1 MRTNSR
7 NTLLASAFVILA
19 SALSVNSA
27 LAAAFQHAE
36 SYVLPGTETIHDD
49 LYAGGKTLDIQGTV
63 DGDLVVAGQSVLIS
77 GDVTGDVIAAAR
89 EISISGHV
97 GGTVRAA
104 GNNITVS
111 GTVGHDVLAACGT
124 LVVGSGAR
132 VGRDVLAGAGTS
144 SFAGQIDRDV
154 RVGSGSATF
163 SGSVGG
169 VVYAHATSVSL
180 GQSAVLEK
188 DLFVTSKNDV
198 VKAPGATVRG
208 RIERHVPVER
218 EHRRAFGGP
227 VAGWI
232 RGLIGFLIFG
242 GLLHLLLAG
251 AERRAG
257 ETLGRSPLA
266 SFGLGILLAFAV
278 PCAALALFIL
288 GVMVGGWWIGLGALP
303 VYLLLL
309 ATGYVIAAGRV
320 GALVLSRT
328 GRGSPAYGWSLLLG
342 LFLVGLV
349 AAIPVLGWMV
359 GWAVALF
366 GVGALGLAW
375 YRGRAAAPSAPAGTA
390 PAAPA
395 T

>member
-1 MRTNSR
+1 MGKNV
-7 NTLLASAFVILA
+7 LLASALVILA
-19 SALSVNSA
+19 VTFSATRAS
-27 LAAAFQHAE
+27 AAAFQHAE
-36 SYVLPGTETIHDD
+36 NYVLPGTETIHDD

-111 GTVGHDVLAACGT
+111 GTVAHDVLAGCGT
-124 LVVGSGAR
+124 LVIGQGAR

-144 SFAGQIDRDV
+144 SFAGRIDRDV
-154 RVGSGSATF
+154 RAGSGSMTF

-169 VVYAHATSVSL
+169 VVYAHAKSVSL
-180 GQSAVLEK
+180 GQGAVLEK
-188 DLFVTSKNDV
+188 DLLVTSRNDV

-208 RIERHVPVER
+208 RIERRVPAEHV
-218 EHRRAFGGP
+218 EHRSGFGGP

-251 AERRAG
+251 AERHAG
-257 ETLGRSPLA
+257 ETLGRSPWG

-278 PCAALALFIL
+278 PCAALVLFIL

-303 VYLLLL
+303 VYLFLL
-309 ATGYVIAAGRV
+309 ATGYVIAASRV
-320 GALVLSRT
+320 GAMVLTRSGRT
-328 GRGSPAYGWSLLLG
+328 APAYGWSLLLG
-342 LFLVGLV
+342 LVLVGLV

-359 GWAVALF
+359 GWTVALF

-375 YRGRAAAPSAPAGTA
+375 YRSRAAAPSAA
-390 PAAPA
+390 P
-395 T
+395 TT